1 MYLINKM
8 KYQLI
13 LIFNFNYG
21 SFLEKQL
28 KRLVDSNNNDPRSQ
42 LYELWIAKL
51 HLPLTLRKANNSA
64 KSRK

>member
-42 LYELWIAKL
+42 LYEL
-51 HLPLTLRKANNSA
+51 
-64 KSRK
+64 